1 MTNGNVEGKKK
12 YVLVV
17 PDGAGDVYREHGKSP
32 LATARTCHMDFI
44 AREGVCG
51 LMQTL
56 YEDLP
61 KESLVAQLGMLG
73 WDPRRYYP
81 SGRASCELLALEN
94 ISLND
99 GDLAFRANLV
109 RMDGRVLASYN
120 ADYIYT
126 EQALALVR
134 RINEALRDEFPTFE
148 LYHNADFRNT
158 LVVRGAG
165 VDPKLLRCPEPHE
178 NHGVEFDTGRLIAG
192 ADVKSEQV
200 AAHINRYLGRIARLL
215 EGEAANM
222 IFPWSPSKVLKL
234 PSFRESTGFEGP
246 VAVVGCMDFLHGIA
260 KAGRLD
266 SFKVGNG
273 RPDTDYRGKGA
284 KPVEL
289 LSAGYEFV
297 VCHINAPDEA
307 AHMGDLDLKIK
318 SLEMIDHF
326 IVRPV
331 VQYFRHHMDEL
342 GGVMIAPD
350 HFTNCSTE
358 ARRLKRGAVHSSHPV
373 PFALWNGR
381 ERDAA
386 RYYTE
391 DGVLDGKFAAE
402 PISHLEL
409 TRVLGVKRRPRAM
422 NSAR

>member
-1 MTNGNVEGKKK
+1 MTNRDAGGKRK
-12 YVLVV
+12 YVLLI

-32 LATARTCHMDFI
+32 LGIARTRHMDFV

-81 SGRASCELLALEN
+81 NGRASCELLALEGVG
-94 ISLND
+94 LNE

-120 ADYIYT
+120 ADYIYS
-126 EQALALVR
+126 ERALALAR
-134 RINEALRDEFPTFE
+134 KINGALRTEFPTFE

-178 NHGVEFDTGRLIAG
+178 NHGVEFDIGRLVAG
-192 ADVKSEQV
+192 ADAKSEQV
-200 AAHINRYLGRIARLL
+200 AAHINRYVGRVARLL

-222 IFPWSPSKVLKL
+222 LFPWSPSKALRL
-234 PSFRESTGFEGP
+234 PSFKESTGFQGP
-246 VAVVGCMDFLHGIA
+246 AAIVGCMDFLHGIA
-260 KAGRLD
+260 RAAGIDFVR
-266 SFKVGNG
+266 VGNG

-284 KPVEL
+284 KTVEL

-307 AHMGDLDLKIK
+307 AHMGDVGLKVK
-318 SLEMIDHF
+318 SLEMIDRF
-326 IVRPV
+326 VVRPV
-331 VQYFRHHMDEL
+331 VQYFRRNMHEL
-342 GGVMIAPD
+342 GGVLIAPD
-350 HFTNCSTE
+350 HFTNSSAETRG
-358 ARRLKRGAVHSSHPV
+358 ARRRAVHSSHAV

-386 RYYTE
+386 RCYTE
-391 DGVLDGKFAAE
+391 DDVLEGKYAAE

-409 TRVLGVKRRPRAM
+409 TRILGVKRTPRDG
-422 NSAR
+422 